1 MEADMRIRVVS
12 GVAALFLS
20 VAPALGQVSATAE
33 FNGSVVDQSG
43 AVLPG
48 AAVTLTDQSTGLVRE
63 TVSNATGRFVVPAVQ
78 PGVYTVRSELAGFQT
93 QTRTGVRILVGQAIT
108 LTLTMPIGG
117 LTDQITVTGEAP
129 LIEVT
134 QTTLGSSLT
143 TEDIENLPT
152 QGREMLSLMQMIPGL
167 TPQLDAGNFE
177 GTTYSANGRE
187 SQSSLFLVDGVHN
200 KDDRGG

>member
-1 MEADMRIRVVS
+1 MFVRIVS
-12 GVAALFLS
+12 GAAVLILS
-20 VAPALGQVSATAE
+20 IIPVFGQSATAE

-48 AAVTLTDQSTGLVRE
+48 AAITVAEESTGLVRSA
-63 TVSNATGRFVVPAVQ
+63 VSSDAGRFVLPAVP
-78 PGVYTVRSELAGFQT
+78 PGVYTVKAELSGFQT
-93 QTRTGVRILVGQAIT
+93 QSRTGVRILVGQAVT
-108 LTLTMPIGG
+108 LALTMPIGS
-117 LTDQITVTGEAP
+117 LTDQITVTGTAP

-143 TEDIENLPT
+143 TEDIEGLPT
-152 QGREMLSLMQMIPGL
+152 QGREMLSLMQMIPGV

-187 SQSSLFLVDGVHN
+187 
-200 KDDRGG
+200 RP